1 MAVRSGAFVGVA
13 MAMALVGTA
22 HAAPRAK
29 LATPEEVEAYVAR
42 RPDPLKPLARNLYT
56 GGERNAVLN
65 FNRIGLAAM
74 EIGDYQTAEA
84 SFDAALVRIE
94 AVFTKDNRAKA
105 AKSIFGKESNKD
117 WRGEP
122 YERAMA
128 YYYRGLLYLRA
139 GDYGNARASFK
150 SAEYQDSVSEYE
162 EFQADFGVMNYL
174 IGWATRCMGDDPR
187 AEFEYATKA
196 QADLVEPPKDHNLL
210 MIAELGAGP
219 TKAREGGN
227 KEKLVFRATEGFPE
241 TMAFFSL
248 PPEMQSAAPSPR
260 GRRGAAAAVPAP
272 AQGRALQ
279 GQTAASILYQATTR
293 GGRPIDGILKGKA
306 NLKTGTTAVAGG
318 LLAGGAMVGGDT
330 GAYMALGGLA
340 LGLLGGAMKAEA
352 DIRYWDQLPDL
363 ISIATAR
370 VPGDPDVDVSFSGP
384 FGQLTLPPVPMM
396 QARAGKCSI
405 AWTRSRSALRVDDAP
420 GDDVGVRMAVAR
432 KDAAR
437 NVGFRAEL
445 EGGK

>member
-1 MAVRSGAFVGVA
+1 MARVA
-13 MAMALVGTA
+13 GLGIIAALALAHAA

-29 LATPEEVEAYVAR
+29 GPTPEEVETYAAAK
-42 RPDPLKPLARNLYT
+42 PDLLRPLARNLYT

-65 FNRIGLAAM
+65 FNRLGLAAM
-74 EIGDYQTAEA
+74 EIGEYQTAEA
-84 SFDAALVRIE
+84 AFDAALVRIE

-150 SAEYQDSVSEYE
+150 SAEYQDTVSEYE
-162 EFQADFGVMNYL
+162 EFAGDFGVMNYL
-174 IGWATRCMGDDPR
+174 IGWATRCMGDDAR
-187 AEFEYATKA
+187 SEFEYAVKA
-196 QADLVEPPKDHNLL
+196 QADLAEPPKGHNLL

-219 TKAREGGN
+219 IKVHEGSN
-227 KEKLVFRATEGFPE
+227 KEKLVFRGREGFPE
-241 TMAFFSL
+241 TTAIFSL
-248 PPEMQSAAPSPR
+248 PPEMQSSAPPPARVR
-260 GRRGAAAAVPAP
+260 GRRVTPAAAAAP
-272 AQGRALQ
+272 EGRELAGL
-279 GQTAASILYQATTR
+279 TAGSILYQATTR

-306 NLKTGTTAVAGG
+306 DVKAGTNAIGDGLIGASSFAGG
-318 LLAGGAMVGGDT
+318 DAGG
-330 GAYMALGGLA
+330 YMALAGLGMKLFSSA
-340 LGLLGGAMKAEA
+340 TKAEA
-352 DIRYWDQLPDL
+352 DIRQWDQLPNL

-370 VPGDPDVDVSFSGP
+370 VPGNPNVDVSFAGP
-384 FGQLTLPPVPMM
+384 IGPVTLPELPTM

-405 AWTRSRSALRVDDAP
+405 AWTRSRSAMRVDDTP
-420 GDDVGVRMAVAR
+420 GDDLGVRRAVAT

-437 NVGFRAEL
+437 NLAFRGEL